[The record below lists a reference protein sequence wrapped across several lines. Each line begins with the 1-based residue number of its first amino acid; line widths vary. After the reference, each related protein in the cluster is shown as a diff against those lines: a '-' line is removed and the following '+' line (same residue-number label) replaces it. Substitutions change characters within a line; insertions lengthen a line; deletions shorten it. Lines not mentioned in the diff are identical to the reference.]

1 MEQERATI
9 ARVTWRLVPLL
20 IAAYLIA
27 YLDRV
32 NVSFAAIK
40 MNADLGLSA
49 AAYGFGAGIFFIT
62 YTIFEI
68 PSNIILEKVGAR
80 RWIARIM
87 LTWGLISGAMAFA
100 TGETSFY
107 ILRALLGVAEAG
119 FFPGV
124 VFYLS
129 LWFPAQYRAR
139 IASYFMVAIPLS
151 TVIGAPLSGLILGMD
166 GTLGFTGWQWLF
178 IIEAAPAVVL
188 SAVVLFFLT
197 DRPAEAE
204 WLDPGQRRW
213 LQARMDA
220 EKNEFA
226 GSHHHSIGSAL
237 KSPRVLALGLVCFGA
252 VVTNYGVSFFLP
264 QIISGFGLSTLATGF
279 VAALPYV
286 VGAVGMVWWAR
297 RSDAHG
303 ERKIHTAIAIAVA
316 VVSLAVSTLLPD
328 PVLKMA
334 AISIA
339 GFGMFAYLGPFW
351 AIPSTFLR
359 GPALAAGIAAINS
372 IANVAGFA
380 GPYIVGYVKT
390 LTGSFEG
397 GLLGVAGLGGIAI
410 VILLCLSIERTA
422 PVTRSAPYPAQ

>member
-1 MEQERATI
+1 MEQEQATM

-32 NVSFAAIK
+32 NVSFAAIR

-62 YTIFEI
+62 YTLFEV

-87 LTWGLISGAMAFA
+87 LTWGLVSGAMAFV

-107 ILRALLGVAEAG
+107 ILRALLGIAEAG

-129 LWFPAQYRAR
+129 LWFPAGYRGR
-139 IASYFMVAIPLS
+139 ISSYFMVAIPLS
-151 TVIGAPLSGLILGMD
+151 TVIGAPLSGIILGMD
-166 GTLGFTGWQWLF
+166 GMLGFTGWQWLF
-178 IIEAAPAVVL
+178 IIEAVPAIVL
-188 SAVVLFFLT
+188 AVIVFWYLT
-197 DRPAEAE
+197 DRPAEAG
-204 WLDPGQRRW
+204 WLEPDQRNW

-220 EKNEFA
+220 ENKEDA
-226 GSHHHSIGSAL
+226 GGHHSIAAAL

-252 VVTNYGVSFFLP
+252 VITNYGVSFFLP
-264 QIISGFGLSTLATGF
+264 QIISGFGLSALATGF

-286 VGAVGMVWWAR
+286 VGAVGMIWWGR
-297 RSDAHG
+297 RSDTRG

-316 VVSLAVSTLLPD
+316 VISLIVSTMLSD
-328 PVLKMA
+328 PVLKIT

-351 AIPSTFLR
+351 AIPNTFLR

-372 IANVAGFA
+372 IANVAGFT

-397 GLLGVAGLGGIAI
+397 GLLALAGLGCVAI
-410 VILLCLSIERTA
+410 VILLCLPIERTA
-422 PVTRSAPYPAQ
+422 PLARTKPHPAE

>member
-1 MEQERATI
+1 M
-9 ARVTWRLVPLL
+9 
-20 IAAYLIA
+20 
-27 YLDRV
+27 
-32 NVSFAAIK
+32 
-40 MNADLGLSA
+40 
-49 AAYGFGAGIFFIT
+49 
-62 YTIFEI
+62 
-68 PSNIILEKVGAR
+68 
-80 RWIARIM
+80 
-87 LTWGLISGAMAFA
+87 
-100 TGETSFY
+100 
-107 ILRALLGVAEAG
+107 
-119 FFPGV
+119 
-124 VFYLS
+124 
-129 LWFPAQYRAR
+129 
-139 IASYFMVAIPLS
+139 
-151 TVIGAPLSGLILGMD
+151 
-166 GTLGFTGWQWLF
+166 
-178 IIEAAPAVVL
+178 VL

-197 DRPAEAE
+197 DKPAEAE

-226 GSHHHSIGSAL
+226 GGHHHSIGSAL

-303 ERKIHTAIAIAVA
+303 ERKIHTAAAIAVA
-316 VVSLAVSTLLPD
+316 VISLAVSTLLPD

-422 PVTRSAPYPAQ
+422 PVTRTTPYPAQ

>member
-1 MEQERATI
+1 MEQEQATI
-9 ARVTWRLVPLL
+9 ARITWRLVPLL

-32 NVSFAAIK
+32 NVSFAAIR
-40 MNADLGLSA
+40 MNADLGLSS

-62 YTIFEI
+62 YTLFEV

-87 LTWGLISGAMAFA
+87 LTWGLVSGAMAFVS
-100 TGETSFY
+100 GETSFY
-107 ILRALLGVAEAG
+107 ILRALLGIAEAG

-129 LWFPAQYRAR
+129 LWFPAAYRAR
-139 IASYFMVAIPLS
+139 ISSYFMIAIPLS
-151 TVIGAPLSGLILGMD
+151 TVVGAPLSGLILGMD
-166 GTLGFTGWQWLF
+166 GTLGLAGWRWLF
-178 IIEAAPAVVL
+178 LIEAAPAIVL

-197 DRPAEAE
+197 DRPADAK
-204 WLDPGQRRW
+204 WLDPDQRQW

-220 EKNEFA
+220 EKNQFT
-226 GSHHHSIGSAL
+226 GKHHSITSAL
-237 KSPRVLALGLVCFGA
+237 KSPKVLALGLVCFGA

-264 QIISGFGLSTLATGF
+264 QIISDFGLSPLATGF

-286 VGAVGMVWWAR
+286 VGAVGMVWWGR

-303 ERKIHTAIAIAVA
+303 ERKFHTAIAMAVA
-316 VVSLAVSTLLPD
+316 VISLVVSTMLSD
-328 PVLKMA
+328 PVLKIA

-351 AIPSTFLR
+351 AIPNAFLR

-372 IANVAGFA
+372 IANVAGFS

-390 LTGSFEG
+390 LSGSYEG
-397 GLLGVAGLGGIAI
+397 GLLAVAGLGAVAI
-410 VILLCLSIERTA
+410 VILLGLPIDRA
-422 PVTRSAPYPAQ
+422 DPVTKPHPAE

>member
-20 IAAYLIA
+20 IIAYLIA

-87 LTWGLISGAMAFA
+87 LTWGLISGAMAFV

-129 LWFPAQYRAR
+129 LWFPSQYRAR
-139 IASYFMVAIPLS
+139 ISSYFMVAIPLS

-166 GTLGFTGWQWLF
+166 GALGFSGWQWLF

-226 GSHHHSIGSAL
+226 GHHHGIGSAL
-237 KSPRVLALGLVCFGA
+237 KSPKVLALGLVCFGA

-264 QIISGFGLSTLATGF
+264 QIISDFGLSDLATGF
-279 VAALPYV
+279 VAALPYI

-303 ERKIHTAIAIAVA
+303 ERKVHTAIAIAVA
-316 VVSLAVSTLLPD
+316 VVSLAVSTLLSD

-351 AIPSTFLR
+351 AIPSTFMR

-397 GLLGVAGLGGIAI
+397 GLLAVAGLGAIAI

-422 PVTRSAPYPAQ
+422 PVTRTIPHPAE

>member
-32 NVSFAAIK
+32 NVSFASIK

-87 LTWGLISGAMAFA
+87 LTWGLISGAMAFV
-100 TGETSFY
+100 TGEMSFY

-129 LWFPAQYRAR
+129 LWFPSQYRAR
-139 IASYFMVAIPLS
+139 ISSYFMVAIPLS

-166 GTLGFTGWQWLF
+166 GALGFAGWQWLF
-178 IIEAAPAVVL
+178 LIEAAPAVVL

-226 GSHHHSIGSAL
+226 GHHHGIGSAL
-237 KSPRVLALGLVCFGA
+237 KSPKVLALGLVCFGA

-264 QIISGFGLSTLATGF
+264 QIISGFGLSDLATGF
-279 VAALPYV
+279 VAALPYI

-303 ERKIHTAIAIAVA
+303 ERKVHTAIAIAVA
-316 VVSLAVSTLLPD
+316 VVSLAVSTLLSD
-328 PVLKMA
+328 PVLKMT

-397 GLLGVAGLGGIAI
+397 GLLAVAGLGAIAI
-410 VILLCLSIERTA
+410 VIVLCLSIERTA
-422 PVTRSAPYPAQ
+422 PVTRTTPHPAE

>member
-107 ILRALLGVAEAG
+107 ILRALLGIAEAG

-166 GTLGFTGWQWLF
+166 GALGFTGWQWLF

-226 GSHHHSIGSAL
+226 GGHHSIGSAL

-422 PVTRSAPYPAQ
+422 PVTRTTPYPAQ